1 MAMASP
7 QKSTNIMSMAI
18 RDAQRGLYQVAFN
31 DGVSGVRVEVPFDE
45 ANSVREA
52 RVRAEHTLAYQE
64 WLRGKRLREHRVR
77 QTLTELTQDPG
88 PAATPGRDDLTG
100 VDPDGLA
107 DRLID
112 RYAVEERDAVAYG
125 VGAMLRH
132 TLVIVEAAH
141 RLNDDGAWTVSNAFR
156 VLEDLRLMRHLGSR
170 LNNADVERDP
180 RLADAV
186 HYWNAVRDGHL
197 APQVRDQLRRR
208 AKVWL
213 QRHLRDEGPDY

>member
-31 DGVSGVRVEVPFDE
+31 DGVSGVRVEVPFSE

-77 QTLTELTQDPG
+77 QTLAELTQDPG
-88 PAATPGRDDLTG
+88 PAASPGRDDLTG

-107 DRLID
+107 DQLID
-112 RYAVEERDAVAYG
+112 RYAPEERDAVGYG

-141 RLNDDGAWTVSNAFR
+141 RLHDEGTWSVSHAFR
-156 VLEDLRLMRHLGSR
+156 VLEDLRLMRRLGSR
-170 LNNADVERDP
+170 IREREVDKEP

-186 HYWNAVRDGHL
+186 NYWNAVRDGQL
-197 APQVRDQLRRR
+197 ATPVRDQLRRR

-213 QRHLRDEGPDY
+213 QRHLRGETPGQ